1 MSHNTE
7 GLLPHIEDINQ
18 NLFLSRASIICL
30 QETWLRTTQT
40 VNSLPGHT
48 LISACRDSPRG
59 GVALFINKNI
69 QYTEVSTAGFQIE
82 CVAIKLFNPPVVLI
96 NVYRPPRLDLKHFC
110 DNLQIL
116 YTSLDCDKLILLGDF
131 NVDFLKSKILS
142 LQESFSQV
150 ISKPTTRR
158 STLIDHIYIR
168 NVPYQKSGVIPCY
181 YSYHEMTYIILD
193 ENELN
198 AL

>member
-1 MSHNTE
+1 MRGDLFRSGGT
-7 GLLPHIEDINQ
+7 DI
-18 NLFLSRASIICL
+18 L
-30 QETWLRTTQT
+30 
-40 VNSLPGHT
+40 NSSWT
-48 LISACRDSPRG
+48 I
-59 GVALFINKNI
+59 
-69 QYTEVSTAGFQIE
+69 
-82 CVAIKLFNPPVVLI
+82 FNPPVVLI

-150 ISKPTTRR
+150 ISKPTTCR